1 MMIERNNQ
9 LSLTRQC
16 QLLDLSQSSYYYRP
30 KPADDSQLALLRQM
44 DEQYLKTPQYGARSY
59 ATWFRRQGIQAGRK
73 KAASMMRI
81 LGIISIAP
89 KPKTSIP
96 GKQHTV
102 YPYLLKGLIIN
113 QPNQV
118 WAADITYVPMEK
130 GFGYLVAIIDWHS
143 RKVLSWRLSNTMDA
157 DFCIQAL
164 NAAIQIHGCPEI
176 MNTDQGAQFTSTAF
190 IEVLQRHQIQISM
203 DGKGCYYDNI
213 FVERLWRTVK
223 YEHLY
228 TQAFNNLKEVR
239 SSLICWFDWYNQER
253 FHQGLN
259 NQTPDEVYYQK
270 LSRQQAA

>member
-1 MMIERNNQ
+1 MMIEPNKQ
-9 LSLTRQC
+9 LNLARQC
-16 QLLDLSQSSYYYRP
+16 QLLDLSRSTYYYRP
-30 KPADDSQLALLRQM
+30 RPADDGHLALLRQM

-59 ATWFRRQGIQAGRK
+59 ATWFQRQGIQVGRK
-73 KAASMMRI
+73 KAASMMKM

-89 KPKTSIP
+89 KPRTSIP

-102 YPYLLKGLIIN
+102 YPYLLKGVTIN
-113 QPNQV
+113 RSNQV

-130 GFGYLVAIIDWHS
+130 GFGYLVAIIDWYS
-143 RKVLSWRLSNTMDA
+143 RKVLSWRLSNTMDT
-157 DFCIQAL
+157 DFCVQAL
-164 NAAIQIHGCPEI
+164 VAAIQIHGCPEI

-190 IEVLQRHQIQISM
+190 IDVLQQHRIQISM

-239 SSLICWFDWYNQER
+239 SSLTRWFDWYNQER

-259 NQTPDEVYYQK
+259 NRTPDEVYYQK
-270 LSRQQAA
+270 QSRQQAA